1 MKNLSLPD
9 ISIVV
14 IYLAAMVAVGIY
26 FSRKNK
32 TAEQFT
38 KASGKI
44 PSWAI
49 GLSLYAT
56 FLSSNTFL
64 GVPGKAFGSNWNA
77 FVFSLSMPLA
87 AWVATKY
94 FVPFYRRSGEISAY
108 THFENRFGPW
118 ARTYAVICFLLTQL
132 ARIGSVFFGIAL
144 SLQALTG
151 YGMAVIMI
159 VMGICIIIY
168 TVAGGMEA
176 IIWTEVVQAVL
187 KTFGAVLILYLVIKG
202 MPGGVSKIIE
212 IGQQDHKFSLGGFS
226 ADFTKSTF
234 WVILFYGFFINLNN
248 FGMDQNYVQRYH
260 TAISAKGAAR
270 SVWLCV
276 KLYVPISLL
285 FFIIGT
291 SLYAYYQ
298 VHPGL
303 TETIRLQA
311 AAERLPASATPGMVA
326 KTAASL
332 KPSDF
337 GDKIMPHFMVTQ
349 LPVRALGLIISAIL
363 AAAMSTISS
372 GMNASATV
380 FTEDIYKR
388 YFNKTA
394 IGKKSLSILYIS
406 TFICGV
412 LGMVSGI
419 AMIGIGSILDIW
431 WVLSGIFAAGMLGLF
446 LLGIISRYTGNV
458 EAFIATIIGIL
469 VIVWLAL
476 PQLIPEKFAS
486 LRNPLDK
493 NLTIVIGTLV
503 IFFSGAI
510 ITKIRKTVKLT
521 LNHEGGAINS
531 DGAE

>member
-1 MKNLSLPD
+1 MMKNLTLPD
-9 ISIVV
+9 LSIIV
-14 IYLAAMVAVGIY
+14 IYLLAMVAVGIY

-32 TAEQFT
+32 TTEQFT

-108 THFENRFGPW
+108 THFEHRFGPW

-151 YGMAVIMI
+151 YSMASIML
-159 VMGICIIIY
+159 VVGICIIIY

-187 KTFGAVLILYLVIKG
+187 KTLGALLILYLIIQG

-212 IGQQDHKFSLGGFS
+212 IGKQDHKFSLGGFS
-226 ADFTKSTF
+226 PNLTESTF
-234 WVILFYGFFINLNN
+234 WVILLYGFFINLNN

-260 TAISAKGAAR
+260 TASSEKGAAK

-291 SLYAYYQ
+291 ALYAYYQ
-298 VHPGL
+298 MHPEL
-303 TETIRLQA
+303 TQTIRLQA
-311 AAERLPASATPGMVA
+311 AAERLPLTASKELIAR
-326 KTAASL
+326 TAASL

-349 LPVRALGLIISAIL
+349 LPIGALGLIISAIL

-388 YFNKTA
+388 YFNKNA
-394 IGKKSLSILYIS
+394 AQKKSLSILYIS
-406 TFICGV
+406 TFICGL
-412 LGMVSGI
+412 LGMSCGI
-419 AMIGIGSILDIW
+419 AMIGISSVLDTW

-446 LLGIISRYTGNV
+446 LLGIISRHTGN
-458 EAFIATIIGIL
+458 AAALTATIIGIV
-469 VIVWLAL
+469 VIVWMAL
-476 PQLIPEKFAS
+476 PQLIPEKYAY

-493 NLTIVIGTLV
+493 NLIIVIGTLV
-503 IFFSGAI
+503 IFLTGVT
-510 ITKIRKTVKLT
+510 ITKIRT
-521 LNHEGGAINS
+521 AIK
-531 DGAE
+531 

>member
-1 MKNLSLPD
+1 MMKNLTLPD
-9 ISIVV
+9 LSIII
-14 IYLAAMVAVGIY
+14 IYLLAMVAVGIY

-32 TAEQFT
+32 TTEQFT

-87 AWVATKY
+87 AWIATKY
-94 FVPFYRRSGEISAY
+94 FVPFYRSSGEISAY
-108 THFENRFGPW
+108 THFEHRFGPW

-151 YGMAVIMI
+151 YSMASIMI
-159 VMGICIIIY
+159 VVGICIIIY

-187 KTFGAVLILYLVIKG
+187 KTLGAVLILYLVIQG
-202 MPGGVSKIIE
+202 IPGGVSKIIE
-212 IGQQDHKFSLGGFS
+212 IGKQDHKFSLGGFS
-226 ADFTKSTF
+226 PNLTESTF
-234 WVILFYGFFINLNN
+234 WVILLYGFFINLNN

-260 TAISAKGAAR
+260 TASSAKGAAK

-291 SLYAYYQ
+291 ALYAYYQ
-298 VHPGL
+298 MHPEL
-303 TETIRLQA
+303 TQTIRLQA
-311 AAERLPASATPGMVA
+311 ATERLPISASKEMIAA
-326 KTAASL
+326 TAASL

-349 LPVRALGLIISAIL
+349 LPVGALGLIISAIL

-388 YFNKTA
+388 YFNKNA
-394 IGKKSLSILYIS
+394 AQKKSLSILYIS
-406 TFICGV
+406 TFICGL
-412 LGMVSGI
+412 LGMACGI
-419 AMIGIGSILDIW
+419 AMIGISSVLDAW

-446 LLGIISRYTGNV
+446 LLGIISRHTGN
-458 EAFIATIIGIL
+458 AAALTATIIGII
-469 VIVWLAL
+469 VIVWMAL
-476 PQLIPEKFAS
+476 PQLIPEKYAY

-493 NLTIVIGTLV
+493 NLIIVIGTLV
-503 IFFSGAI
+503 IFLTGVG
-510 ITKIRKTVKLT
+510 ITKFRIAMK
-521 LNHEGGAINS
+521 
-531 DGAE
+531 

>member
-1 MKNLSLPD
+1 MKSLSLPD
-9 ISIVV
+9 LSIILV
-14 IYLAAMVAVGIY
+14 YLFAMLAIGFY

-32 TAEQFT
+32 TTDQYS

-44 PSWAI
+44 PSWAV

-77 FVFSLSMPLA
+77 FVFSLSMPFA
-87 AWVATKY
+87 AWVAARY
-94 FVPFYRRSGEISAY
+94 FIPFYRKSGEISAY

-118 ARTYAVICFLLTQL
+118 ARTYAVLCFILTQI
-132 ARIGSVFFGIAL
+132 ARIGSIFFGIAL

-151 YGMAVIMI
+151 YGMAVIML
-159 VMGICIIIY
+159 VMGISIIIY

-187 KTFGAVLILYLVIKG
+187 KTFGAILILYLIIEG
-202 MPGGVSKIIE
+202 MPGGITKIIE
-212 IGQQDHKFSLGGFS
+212 IGRQDHKFSLGGFDP
-226 ADFTKSTF
+226 DFTRSTF
-234 WVILFYGFFINLNN
+234 WVIFFYGFFMNLNN

-260 TAISAKGAAR
+260 TSGSSGGAAR

-276 KLYVPISLL
+276 KLYVPVSLL

-291 SLYAYYQ
+291 CLYAYYQ
-298 VHPGL
+298 VNPAL
-303 TETIRLQA
+303 TETVRLQA
-311 AAERLPASATPGMVA
+311 AMERLPHSATPEMIA
-326 KTAASL
+326 KTAAAL
-332 KPSDF
+332 TPSDF

-349 LPVRALGLIISAIL
+349 LPVGVLGLIVSAIL

-388 YFNKTA
+388 YFKRNLSEK
-394 IGKKSLSILYIS
+394 GSLSILYIA

-412 LGMVSGI
+412 LGMVAGI
-419 AMIGIGSILDIW
+419 AMIGSSSILDVW
-431 WVLSGIFAAGMLGLF
+431 WVLSGIFATGMLGLF
-446 LLGIISRYTGNV
+446 LLGIISRHTGNA
-458 EAFIATIIGIL
+458 EALTATIIGIL
-469 VIVWLAL
+469 VIVWMAL
-476 PQLIPEKFAS
+476 PKIIPEKYAY

-493 NLTIVIGTLV
+493 NMIIVVGTLV
-503 IFFSGAI
+503 IFLSGI
-510 ITKIRKTVKLT
+510 LITKIRAKSKLNKG
-521 LNHEGGAINS
+521 LEL
-531 DGAE
+531 

>member
-1 MKNLSLPD
+1 MKNLTLPD
-9 ISIVV
+9 LSIII
-14 IYLAAMVAVGIY
+14 IYLLAMVGVGIY

-32 TAEQFT
+32 TTEQFT

-94 FVPFYRRSGEISAY
+94 FVPFYRSSGEISAY
-108 THFENRFGPW
+108 THFEHRFGPW

-151 YGMAVIMI
+151 YSMASIII
-159 VMGICIIIY
+159 VVGISIIIY
-168 TVAGGMEA
+168 AVAGGMEA

-187 KTFGAVLILYLVIKG
+187 KTLGALLILYLVIQG
-202 MPGGVSKIIE
+202 IPGGVSKIIE
-212 IGQQDHKFSLGGFS
+212 IGKQDHKFSLGSFS
-226 ADFTKSTF
+226 PNLTESTF
-234 WVILFYGFFINLNN
+234 WVILLYGFFINLNN
-248 FGMDQNYVQRYH
+248 FGIDQNYVQRYH
-260 TAISAKGAAR
+260 TASSEKGAAK

-298 VHPGL
+298 MHPGL
-303 TETIRLQA
+303 TQTIRLQA
-311 AAERLPASATPGMVA
+311 AAERLPLTASKELIAT
-326 KTAASL
+326 TAASL

-337 GDKIMPHFMVTQ
+337 GDKIMPNFMVTQ
-349 LPVRALGLIISAIL
+349 LPVGVLGLIISAIL

-388 YFNKTA
+388 YFNKNA
-394 IGKKSLSILYIS
+394 AQKKSLSILYIS
-406 TFICGV
+406 TFICGL
-412 LGMVSGI
+412 LGMACGI
-419 AMIGIGSILDIW
+419 AMIGISSVLDTW

-446 LLGIISRYTGNV
+446 LLGIISHHTGN
-458 EAFIATIIGIL
+458 AAALTATIIGII
-469 VIVWLAL
+469 VIVWMAL
-476 PQLIPEKFAS
+476 PQIIPENYAY

-493 NLTIVIGTLV
+493 NLIIVIGTLV
-503 IFFSGAI
+503 IFLTGVT
-510 ITKIRKTVKLT
+510 ITKIRTAVK
-521 LNHEGGAINS
+521 
-531 DGAE
+531 

>member
-1 MKNLSLPD
+1 MKNLTLPD
-9 ISIVV
+9 LSIII
-14 IYLAAMVAVGIY
+14 IYLLAMVAVGIY

-32 TAEQFT
+32 TTEQFT

-87 AWVATKY
+87 AWIATKY
-94 FVPFYRRSGEISAY
+94 FVPFYRSSGEISAY
-108 THFENRFGPW
+108 THFEHRFGPW

-151 YGMAVIMI
+151 YSMASIMI
-159 VMGICIIIY
+159 VVGICIIIY

-187 KTFGAVLILYLVIKG
+187 KTLGAVLILYLVIQG
-202 MPGGVSKIIE
+202 IPGGVSKIIE
-212 IGQQDHKFSLGGFS
+212 IGKQDHKFSLGGFS
-226 ADFTKSTF
+226 PNLTESTF
-234 WVILFYGFFINLNN
+234 WVILLYGFFINLNN

-260 TAISAKGAAR
+260 TASSAKGAAK

-291 SLYAYYQ
+291 ALYAYYQ
-298 VHPGL
+298 MHPEL
-303 TETIRLQA
+303 TQTIRLQA
-311 AAERLPASATPGMVA
+311 AAERLPISASKEMIAA
-326 KTAASL
+326 TAASL

-349 LPVRALGLIISAIL
+349 LPIGALGLIISAIL

-388 YFNKTA
+388 YFNKNA
-394 IGKKSLSILYIS
+394 PQKKSLSILYIS
-406 TFICGV
+406 TFICGL
-412 LGMVSGI
+412 LGMASGI
-419 AMIGIGSILDIW
+419 AMIGISSVLDAW

-446 LLGIISRYTGNV
+446 LLGIISRHTGN
-458 EAFIATIIGIL
+458 AAALTATIIGII
-469 VIVWLAL
+469 VIVWMAL
-476 PQLIPEKFAS
+476 PQLIPEKYAY

-493 NLTIVIGTLV
+493 NLIIVIGTLV
-503 IFFSGAI
+503 IFLTGVA
-510 ITKIRKTVKLT
+510 ITKFRT
-521 LNHEGGAINS
+521 AIK
-531 DGAE
+531 

>member
-1 MKNLSLPD
+1 MMKNLTLPD
-9 ISIVV
+9 LSIII
-14 IYLAAMVAVGIY
+14 IYLLAMVAVGIY

-32 TAEQFT
+32 TTEQFT

-94 FVPFYRRSGEISAY
+94 FVPFYRSSGEISAY
-108 THFENRFGPW
+108 THFEHRFGPW

-151 YGMAVIMI
+151 YSMASIML
-159 VMGICIIIY
+159 VVGICIIIY

-187 KTFGAVLILYLVIKG
+187 KTLGALLILYLIIQG

-212 IGQQDHKFSLGGFS
+212 IGKQDHKFSLGSFS
-226 ADFTKSTF
+226 PNLTESTF
-234 WVILFYGFFINLNN
+234 WVILLYGFFINLNN

-260 TAISAKGAAR
+260 TASSAKGAAK

-291 SLYAYYQ
+291 ALYAYYQ
-298 VHPGL
+298 MHPGL
-303 TETIRLQA
+303 TQTIRLQA
-311 AAERLPASATPGMVA
+311 AAERLPLTASKELIAT
-326 KTAASL
+326 TAASL

-349 LPVRALGLIISAIL
+349 LPVGALGLIISAIL

-388 YFNKTA
+388 YFNKNA
-394 IGKKSLSILYIS
+394 AQKKSLSILYIS
-406 TFICGV
+406 TFICGL
-412 LGMVSGI
+412 LGMSCGI
-419 AMIGIGSILDIW
+419 AMIGISSVLDTW

-446 LLGIISRYTGNV
+446 LLGIISRHTGN
-458 EAFIATIIGIL
+458 AAALTATITGII
-469 VIVWLAL
+469 VIVWMAL
-476 PQLIPEKFAS
+476 PQLIPEKYAY

-493 NLTIVIGTLV
+493 NLIIVIGTLV
-503 IFFSGAI
+503 IFLTGVT
-510 ITKIRKTVKLT
+510 ITKIRTTVK
-521 LNHEGGAINS
+521 
-531 DGAE
+531 